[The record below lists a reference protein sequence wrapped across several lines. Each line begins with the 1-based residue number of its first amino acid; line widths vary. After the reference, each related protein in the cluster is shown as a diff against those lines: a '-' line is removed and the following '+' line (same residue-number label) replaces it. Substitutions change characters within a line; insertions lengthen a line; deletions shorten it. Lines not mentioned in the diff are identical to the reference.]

1 MPLQVADQTNLHN
14 LYSSA
19 HESSKVYLFF
29 HSCFTGA
36 RDYSFTDIPGE
47 FVGGSLA
54 VRFSIPTDSI
64 ALEGI
69 ETFSLNGAL
78 LDTISSIAPA
88 ANEFVADP
96 LVVSIQDVNGTLCVM
111 D

>member
-1 MPLQVADQTNLHN
+1 M
-14 LYSSA
+14 
-19 HESSKVYLFF
+19 KVVRCTYYF

-36 RDYSFTDIPGE
+36 RDYSFTDLTDQFISGP
-47 FVGGSLA
+47 LA
-54 VRFSIPTDSI
+54 VQFSIPTDSV
-64 ALEGI
+64 ALEGN
-69 ETFSLNGAL
+69 ETFSLNAAL

-96 LVVSIQDVNGTLCVM
+96 LIVSIQDVNGTLCVM

>member
-1 MPLQVADQTNLHN
+1 M
-14 LYSSA
+14 
-19 HESSKVYLFF
+19 KVVRCTYYF

-36 RDYSFTDIPGE
+36 RDYSFTDITGQFISGP
-47 FVGGSLA
+47 FV
-54 VRFSIPTDSI
+54 VQFSIPTDSV
-64 ALEGI
+64 ALERN
-69 ETFSLNGAL
+69 ETFSLNAAL

-96 LVVSIQDVNGTLCVM
+96 LIVSIQDVNGTLCVM